1 MHGACLAELV
11 SYSCS
16 RSLDQSKSCPYIFD
30 PDCSF
35 VDEECAELAEDKKT
49 CLKKKINYACLKKV
63 TKQIK
68 KPRLIIKGV
77 KVQPSSL
84 KCGALCLDGSCIAQ
98 QKRKLNDDKQFN
110 QAIAGLAGLKKIAD
124 TVNSTG
130 KTVNIFG
137 GREMSCDIKMALGD
151 HCGAEAKN
159 LADLKERGQCVK
171 IGSYCKS
178 KILGFCAIKRNK
190 FCCFDSVVTKVF
202 NQEGKKQLKRN
213 NGTAKRANCQG
224 FDIKELDAVDFRRAD
239 LKEVYEVLLNDI
251 ELPEV
256 NMMKNNVI
264 QNVEQ
269 GNNNNNDNQYFDE
282 GR

>member
-1 MHGACLAELV
+1 
-11 SYSCS
+11 
-16 RSLDQSKSCPYIFD
+16 
-30 PDCSF
+30 
-35 VDEECAELAEDKKT
+35 VDEECAELAEDQKT

-68 KPRLIIKGV
+68 KPRLILNGE

-84 KCGALCLDGSCIAQ
+84 KCDALCLDGSCIPQ

-137 GREMSCDIKMALGD
+137 GREMSCDIKMSGYRDCCNLKGWGKALGD

-159 LADLKERGQCVK
+159 LADLKGRGQCVK

-178 KILGFCAIKRNK
+178 KILGVCTIKRNK

-224 FDIKELDAVDFRRAD
+224 FDIKELDAVDFRKAD

-251 ELPEV
+251 ELPE
-256 NMMKNNVI
+256 MSMIKNNVI
-264 QNVEQ
+264 QDIAR
-269 GNNNNNDNQYFDE
+269 GDSNNNNNDNQYFDE